1 MNYSINNYD
10 IDYVKYHKNNDRGG
24 QKLRKQGLQK
34 IVTIITIISIVITII
49 SLGFNLILPKYLA
62 YKLNGELGTV
72 SSIGIIGGVDGPT
85 AVYITSQLSPYI
97 FTYIFLLISIAG
109 ILYLFFTRKM
119 AK

>member
-1 MNYSINNYD
+1 M
-10 IDYVKYHKNNDRGG
+10 
-24 QKLRKQGLQK
+24 RKQGFQK

>member
-1 MNYSINNYD
+1 M
-10 IDYVKYHKNNDRGG
+10 
-24 QKLRKQGLQK
+24 RKQGLQK
-34 IVTIITIISIVITII
+34 VVTIITIISIVITII

-72 SSIGIIGGVDGPT
+72 SSIGIIGGADGPT

-97 FTYIFLLISIAG
+97 STYIFLLVSIVG

-119 AK
+119 VK